1 LTISRQINLPGRGLP
16 QQQGRGSTALLW
28 RIALVPAVVIG
39 LLLLDGCYYMQA
51 AKGQYE
57 VMSRRRPVAEVLV
70 DKESGDALK
79 KRLEMVVE
87 ARQFAVDELLLPDNE
102 SYRSYADLERDYVVW
117 NVFAAPEFSLVPRT
131 WCYPIAGCVAYRG
144 YFKEESAR
152 KQAEKLKAD
161 GFDVSMGGVSA
172 YSTLGKFSDP
182 ILNTMMR
189 WTDADLVATLIH
201 ELAHQQLYIKD
212 DTEFNESFASTV
224 AEIGLQMWLQSR
236 GEEQSL
242 DAYRSRKEL
251 RRQLVALADD
261 ARTGLEA
268 LYASEIDEETMRDN
282 KSTILATLSTDAE
295 ELVARSGNGGGNW
308 LRPPLNNARLAS
320 IGLYEAHVDAFRA
333 LYEQCGKELQ
343 CFYEAA
349 EELADLGQEDR
360 DGRLAELRESVI

>member
-1 LTISRQINLPGRGLP
+1 LTISRQINLPRRGLAL
-16 QQQGRGSTALLW
+16 QQGRGSAALLW
-28 RIALVPAVVIG
+28 RIALVPAIAIG

-57 VMSRRRPVAEVLV
+57 VMSRRRPVAEVLE
-70 DKESGDALK
+70 DEESGDALK
-79 KRLEMVVE
+79 NRLEMVVE

-261 ARTGLEA
+261 ARTELEA
-268 LYASEIDEETMRDN
+268 LYASEIAEETMRDN
-282 KSTILATLSTDAE
+282 KSAVLATLSADAE
-295 ELVARSGNGGGNW
+295 ELVASSGNGAGNW

-320 IGLYEAHVDAFRA
+320 IGLYEAHVDAFNA
-333 LYEQCGKELQ
+333 LYEQCGQELQ

-349 EELADLGQEDR
+349 EELADLGKEDR
-360 DGRLAELRESVI
+360 DGRLAELREPVS